1 MDRHL
6 ATEGR
11 LSCSRTDR
19 RYALTLLALFWL
31 CWVPLAIA
39 PWYRQDWLLEN
50 ALVFIGLPLVMV
62 GWRRYHFSRGATT
75 ALFLFALLHIIG
87 AHYTYAEVPYN
98 AWGRALFGSGPN
110 DWLGLHRNH
119 FDRLVHFLFGLL
131 FMPSLSELFAQKP
144 GLNRRWQA
152 AFAVCVVLS
161 VSALYEMLEWWAAV
175 QFGGD
180 LGQAYLGTQGDV
192 WDAQKDMAM
201 AGLGALLGVPWVLRR
216 NLDTGQ

>member
-1 MDRHL
+1 MDKHVAMEHPL
-6 ATEGR
+6 PHATAE
-11 LSCSRTDR
+11 R

-31 CWVPLAIA
+31 CWLPLAIA

-50 ALVFIGLPLVMV
+50 ALVFIGLPLVIA
-62 GWRRYHFSRGATT
+62 GWRRYRFSRGAIT
-75 ALFLFALLHIIG
+75 ALFLFALLHIVG
-87 AHYTYAEVPYN
+87 AHYTYAQVPYN
-98 AWGRALFGSGPN
+98 DGFRALFGSGPN

-119 FDRLVHFLFGLL
+119 FDRLVHMLFGLL
-131 FMPSLSELFAQKP
+131 FMPLLTELFAQKP

-152 AFAVCVVLS
+152 LFAVCVVLAI
-161 VSALYEMLEWWAAV
+161 SALYEILEWWAAV
-175 QFGGD
+175 QFGGS

-201 AGLGALLGVPWVLRR
+201 AGLGALLGAPWVMRR